1 LKVFDEDKK
10 LISKSSYS
18 FSRPNIAQQATTITV
33 KYGYHEASWNHVD
46 ILTRKFAILSIE
58 NVFSKSG
65 LESF

>member
-1 LKVFDEDKK
+1 MKVFDEDEK

-18 FSRPNIAQQATTITV
+18 FSRPNIAQRATTITM
-33 KYGYHEASWNHVD
+33 KYGYHEASWNHAD

-65 LESF
+65 LES